1 MRILLIS
8 AVTCIALSSDAAQ
21 AGPNCMLM
29 TSDQAM
35 RDCFDRTF
43 STTPKPEPTTTTQNT
58 KAAPKLASP
67 PKTQNV
73 SDAPSR

>member
-8 AVTCIALSSDAAQ
+8 VVACTAFSWNSAQ

-43 STTPKPEPTTTTQNT
+43 STTPKAEPPTTPQNAG
-58 KAAPKLASP
+58 AAPKLASP
-67 PKTQNV
+67 PKTQSV
-73 SDAPSR
+73 SSGSSR